1 VGGNLNLSVLPTLQ
15 EADLSSL
22 RKLSI
27 DGNPLKQVPD
37 WVYARVE
44 SKGLTFSMWPQCLR
58 GWVKPVDGA
67 SECQKC
73 RPGSYVLTGDETEC
87 HKDGCGEIFDCL
99 GGANVVPREGLWRA
113 PPYADTIVANGYVSA
128 SASCN
133 VTDANQTARGPA
145 AFLRCTTELLP
156 NEKPNVT
163 VLSCPNREAC
173 LVVDPAN
180 DCKSLAERNGT
191 QPVGCDATPYPVC
204 KVGYHGPLCSL
215 CDVGYVWSE
224 GHKCTECNPDTGST
238 TSWLAPLMTVPL
250 VMAALVAYLM
260 LLARPIVPSIVP
272 ARSLC
277 CVGSSSARA
286 AGPAPRLWRAAKAAA
301 SICLAITG
309 FVFLAYQW
317 YEDKVADSAE
327 LIAHMVRV
335 LIGFAQIIGNLS
347 GIALSWPKE
356 FYDMARW
363 FDFAKFSFDVPSLAC
378 AIQQSGNVE
387 YTFYNRHLLYT
398 VGPLVLIALIALPSL
413 WARLRRLDAATRD
426 DLDDRRV
433 RWTLFAVFL
442 LYPKA
447 RTRLALRISSPAGV
461 IRANP
466 SLHLQFTRSPS
477 HS

>member
-1 VGGNLNLSVLPTLQ
+1 
-15 EADLSSL
+15 
-22 RKLSI
+22 
-27 DGNPLKQVPD
+27 
-37 WVYARVE
+37 
-44 SKGLTFSMWPQCLR
+44 
-58 GWVKPVDGA
+58 VKPVDGA
-67 SECQKC
+67 SEQCQKC
-73 RPGSYVLTGDETEC
+73 LPGSYVLTGDETEC
-87 HKDGCGEIFDCL
+87 RKDGCGEIFDCL

-128 SASCN
+128 SARSASCRN
-133 VTDANQTARGPA
+133 VTDANQTAWAPA
-145 AFLRCTTELLP
+145 AVLRCTTKLRSD
-156 NEKPNVT
+156 EKPNVT
-163 VLSCPNREAC
+163 VLSCPNPEAC
-173 LVVDPAN
+173 LVADPA
-180 DCKSLAERNGT
+180 S
-191 QPVGCDATPYPVC
+191 DAAGLSPYPVC

-224 GHKCTECNPDTGST
+224 GHKCTLCNSEAGDTT
-238 TSWLAPLMTVPL
+238 RWLAPLIAALL
-250 VMAALVAYLM
+250 VMAAVVAYLM
-260 LLARPIVPSIVP
+260 LLARPILPSIVP
-272 ARSLC
+272 TRSLC
-277 CVGSSSARA
+277 CVGSSSARAQRRA

-309 FVFLAYQW
+309 FVFLV
-317 YEDKVADSAE
+317 YELYVDELADRAE
-327 LIAHMVRV
+327 LIVHMVRV
-335 LIGFAQIIGNLS
+335 LIGFAQVIGNLS

-378 AIQQSGNVE
+378 AIQQSGIVE

-398 VGPLVLIALIALPSL
+398 VGPLVLIVLIALPSL

-447 RTRLALRISSPAGV
+447 RTRLALRISSAAGL

-466 SLHLQFTRSPS
+466 SLHLQFTRSPCYS
-477 HS
+477 

>member
-1 VGGNLNLSVLPTLQ
+1 MTSLDVDANPLQKLPDTAGMEGLNKLSAKNISLAKLPATDSLPLNLKTLSV
-15 EADLSSL
+15 
-22 RKLSI
+22 
-27 DGNPLKQVPD
+27 DGNDVSVVPD
-37 WVYARVE
+37 WVYDRVE

-58 GWVKPVDGA
+58 GWVAPVDGA
-67 SECQKC
+67 SQCQKC
-73 RPGSYVLTGDETEC
+73 LPGSYVLTGNETEC
-87 HKDGCGEIFDCL
+87 RKDGCGEIFDCL

-128 SASCN
+128 SASCRN
-133 VTDANQTARGPA
+133 ATDANRTAGEPA
-145 AFLRCTTELLP
+145 AFLRCTTTLLP

-163 VLSCPNREAC
+163 VLSCPNPEAC
-173 LVVDPAN
+173 LVADNAAV
-180 DCKSLAERNGT
+180 
-191 QPVGCDATPYPVC
+191 TPPRYPVC

-224 GHKCTECNPDTGST
+224 GHKCTLCSSDTGNT
-238 TSWLAPLMTVPL
+238 TRWLAPFISALL
-250 VMAALVAYLM
+250 IIAAVVAYLM
-260 LLARPIVPSIVP
+260 LLARPMLPRIIPRFR
-272 ARSLC
+272 RSR
-277 CVGSSSARA
+277 SARI
-286 AGPAPRLWRAAKAAA
+286 
-301 SICLAITG
+301 SLAIAA
-309 FVFLAYQW
+309 FVFFLYEW
-317 YEDKVADSAE
+317 YEGQGDQVE

-335 LIGFAQIIGNLS
+335 LIGFAQVIGNLS

-378 AIQQSGNVE
+378 AIQQSGIVE

-398 VGPLVLIALIALPSL
+398 VGPLVLIVLIALPSL

-447 RTRLALRISSPAGV
+447 WTPPLASFG
-461 IRANP
+461 
-466 SLHLQFTRSPS
+466 S
-477 HS
+477 HPPPV